1 MRTPRE
7 WLLDVGYGAGWRL
20 VRGLPEPV
28 ARTAFATAAGLVA
41 RCGGHAQLRRNL
53 ARVRPAASAAEL
65 DGLVRA
71 ALRSYAR
78 YWCEV
83 FRLPAMDHDEL
94 RAAVEPVVEGREHL
108 DAALAAGRGTVL
120 ALPHSGNWDV
130 AGVWLTGRCGSFT
143 TVVERL
149 RPESLYRR
157 FVSYRESLGFEILP
171 LTGGREP
178 AGEVLARRLAAGAA
192 VCLVADRGLTAGG
205 GLPVRFFGETA
216 LFPPGP
222 AWLAARTGAALLP
235 AGLWFTPGGWGL
247 RVHPPVPVTA
257 EPTPRPP
264 RQAVL
269 AATQMLADA
278 FAADITGHPADWHM
292 LQPLWPAD
300 RPPRRAAAGPARTVT
315 AASATVRGDR
325 GGGEVVRA

>member
-1 MRTPRE
+1 MTTPRE
-7 WLLDVGYGAGWRL
+7 WLLDAGYGAGWRL

-28 ARTAFATAAGLVA
+28 ARAAFAAVADLAARRGA
-41 RCGGHAQLRRNL
+41 HAQLRRNL

-78 YWCEV
+78 YWCEA
-83 FRLPAMDHDEL
+83 FRLPAMDHDAL
-94 RAAVEPVVEGREHL
+94 RAAVEPVVEGRAHL
-108 DAALAAGRGTVL
+108 DAALAAGRGVVA

-143 TVVERL
+143 TVAERL

-157 FVSYRESLGFEILP
+157 FVAYRESLGFEILP
-171 LTGGREP
+171 LTGGRQP
-178 AGEVLARRLAAGAA
+178 AGEVLARRLAAGGA
-192 VCLVADRGLTAGG
+192 VCLVADRDLTAG

-235 AGLWFTPGGWGL
+235 VGLWFTAGGWGF
-247 RVHPPVPVTA
+247 RMHPPVPVVA
-257 EPTPRPP
+257 EPGSRPP
-264 RQAVL
+264 RRVLL
-269 AATQMLADA
+269 AATQALADA
-278 FAADITGHPADWHM
+278 FAADIAEHPADWHM
-292 LQPLWPAD
+292 LQPFWPAD
-300 RPPRRAAAGPARTVT
+300 RPGAGGRRGVGVGPAAVGVP
-315 AASATVRGDR
+315 A
-325 GGGEVVRA
+325 